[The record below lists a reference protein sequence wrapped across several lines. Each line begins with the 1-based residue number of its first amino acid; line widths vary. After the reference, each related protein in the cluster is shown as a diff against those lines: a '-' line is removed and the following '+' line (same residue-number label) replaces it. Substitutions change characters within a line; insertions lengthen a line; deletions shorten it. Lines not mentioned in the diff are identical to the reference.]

1 MALQG
6 GNLLSH
12 SDPVSLAGG
21 LAFVL
26 LVMISGGLLAIW
38 RARGLSLPA
47 TPRGLPSYED
57 QLDASG

>member
-1 MALQG
+1 MALEG

-26 LVMISGGLLAIW
+26 LVMISGGLLIVWLARR
-38 RARGLSLPA
+38 RAMST
-47 TPRGLPSYED
+47 TPRGLPS
-57 QLDASG
+57 

>member
-12 SDPVSLAGG
+12 SDPISLAGG

-26 LVMISGGLLAIW
+26 LVMLSGGLLVVW
-38 RARGLSLPA
+38 LARRRSLPA
-47 TPRGLPSYED
+47 TSRGLLS
-57 QLDASG
+57 